1 MAELKRRV
9 SALPPK
15 EARLRKQD
23 PVQDLENVDVCV
35 SSSQPS
41 TEQLAALSER
51 QALAHKEWKA
61 SIDADAQ
68 RRERVLLMKG
78 SMNRPGC

>member
-1 MAELKRRV
+1 MTEPKRRV

-23 PVQDLENVDVCV
+23 PFQDIENVVLV
-35 SSSQPS
+35 PSSQPS

-51 QALAHKEWKA
+51 QALAYKEWKA